1 MRKLLIWL
9 PLGMFLIFL
18 VVFAGGLISP
28 ESKTIPSKLIE
39 KDFEQ
44 ALGKALKLADDAKA
58 AYLPGWA
65 GIQSRIEA

>member
-28 ESKTIPSKLIE
+28 ESKTIPSKLIG
-39 KDFEQ
+39 KPMPAAAFEQ
-44 ALGKALKLADDAKA
+44 WLRQWQGSQLAKVF
-58 AYLPGWA
+58 
-65 GIQSRIEA
+65 